1 MASTT
6 SPGGIFVT
14 GHDPDYH
21 AHSPVG
27 NFTGSRHMIQRA
39 VAYVTFNKP
48 NPKLLLVTDLRN
60 PAGDQIDSRLGMID
74 AGFTCDVAVAPT
86 SPRSDATSPSTLD
99 LTTVA
104 FGNYDA
110 VVVASDYG
118 GWLRQDE
125 LNILNARS
133 RELIDYVNNGGG
145 LVAFDESGNRSSG
158 PGVYTGTTA
167 NRFSFLPF
175 LITVQSLNQDESGFT
190 LTPEGTAMGLTTAD
204 INGNFSHSV
213 FTATGGMDVI
223 DKDPQGQF
231 ASLATRGKRVGPGG
245 VDTCEL
251 ACTRIIKFMTDHDL
265 PASVGSSLPPYTGI
279 EGYHH
284 INIFVQF
291 SQKAANEL
299 PVDLGVTFAFDANGT
314 MSARRYVNLEANVPG
329 PQSTNFI
336 EVSGSGS
343 WHGSP
348 HNISSYVVRLPVMG
362 PFVQVFVYNRAP
374 IARKV
379 NVWGYLVS

>member
-1 MASTT
+1 M
-6 SPGGIFVT
+6 GGIFVT

-21 AHSPVG
+21 ASA
-27 NFTGSRHMIQRA
+27 GSNTLGARNIIQRA

-48 NPKLLLVTDLRN
+48 SPRLLLVTDLRN
-60 PAGDQIDSRLGMID
+60 PGGDQSDSRLGMTV
-74 AGFTCDVAVAPT
+74 AGFTCDIAVAPT
-86 SPRSDATSPSTLD
+86 SPRSDPTSPSTLD
-99 LTTVA
+99 LTTVN

-125 LNILNARS
+125 LDILNARS
-133 RELIDYVNNGGG
+133 AELITYINSGGG
-145 LVAFDESGNRSSG
+145 LVAFDESGNRG
-158 PGVYTGTTA
+158 VPPGVYAGTTA
-167 NRFSFLPF
+167 NRFGFLPF
-175 LITVQSLNQDESGFT
+175 LVSELSLHQAESGFT
-190 LTPEGTAMGLTTAD
+190 VTPEGAALGLTVGD
-204 INGNFSHSV
+204 ITGNVAHSV

-223 DKDPQGQF
+223 DRDPQGQSV
-231 ASLATRGKRVGPGG
+231 SLATRKPVDTHG

-251 ACTRIIKFMTDHDL
+251 ACARVVKFMTDHQV
-265 PASVGSSLPPYTGI
+265 PASVGISLPPYTGI
-279 EGYHH
+279 EGYRF

-291 SQKAANEL
+291 NQNAANEL
-299 PVDLGVTFAFDANGT
+299 PVDLGLVFAFDANGV
-314 MSARRYVNLEANVPG
+314 MGARRYVNLEANLPG

-348 HNISSYVVRLPVMG
+348 QNISSYMARIPVMA

-379 NVWGYLVS
+379 SVWGYLVS